1 MTRLPSNMLHEK
13 QWFYFDFATKQPYIF
28 ISNSKAK
35 KFCRRSQYFNPS
47 VHLHTYYKAEEILL
61 SNLNIFPVDNL
72 GFAYYLQGSKYA
84 FIDVDNAFMDGSTTL
99 RHFFSQVCS
108 KAQDS
113 AIFYSVS
120 YKGLHI
126 PVLKTIGLK
135 QTSNE
140 LAKIESIDTDT
151 KFKEPKIEYFTDIK
165 GTIGR
170 YMCLTGN
177 SFNGKWDITLTEND
191 IHGLYEIFRKK
202 EQKAVKRTIDKLYTG
217 NSNIEAILSNID
229 IEDVLSD
236 YIGFSENLDKKC
248 WCPFHKGSEP
258 SLQRFKKHPNKVVC
272 YSTSCQAGIETS
284 SGFYIIDSINIV
296 QFAKGF
302 NKAQAIKE
310 LKDRYL
316 QGGR

>member
-1 MTRLPSNMLHEK
+1 MTKLPETMLNEQ
-13 QWFYFDFATKQPYIF
+13 QWLYFDFATKQPYIWTG
-28 ISNSKAK
+28 K
-35 KFCRRSQYFNPS
+35 KFCRRSQYFNPAI
-47 VHLHTYYKAEEILL
+47 HLHPYYKAEEILL
-61 SNLNIFPVDNL
+61 SNLNILPVDNL

-84 FIDVDNAFMDGSTTL
+84 FIDIDNAFMDDSTTL

-151 KFKEPKIEYFTDIK
+151 KFKTPKIEYFTDIK
-165 GTIGR
+165 GGIGR

-217 NSNIEAILSNID
+217 NSNIEAILNNID

-236 YIGFSENLDKKC
+236 YIGFNSNLDKKC

-258 SLQRFKKHPNKVVC
+258 SLSRFKKHPNKLIC
-272 YSTSCQAGIETS
+272 YSTSCCMGIEVN
-284 SGFYIIDSINIV
+284 GYRLIDSINVV
-296 QFAKGF
+296 QFAKGLS
-302 NKAQAIKE
+302 KAQAIQE

-316 QGGR
+316 GGGR